1 MSKWLFPT
9 SLQIQLMISMNS
21 ISRIRW
27 ICIWEYHLLTRVAQ
41 TKLGHLNQL
50 LIQRLKWEGQWLSN
64 RSNWRLTIDQIQISR
79 SMLQLPRNQIITT
92 SRNIQWQLW
101 KMLWNFQNSR
111 NFVRMLQLSKQQR
124 NFGSSSL
131 ALKENQSW
139 QRNSYQLSSEAIV
152 KVSPVSNNMD
162 SRECS
167 FNTKTMSSL
176 KQRTNSADLSSSSL
190 MKNLLETMLRKG
202 KSKGNSNLD
211 FIW

>member
-1 MSKWLFPT
+1 
-9 SLQIQLMISMNS
+9 MISMNS

-41 TKLGHLNQL
+41 TKLDHLNQL

-64 RSNWRLTIDQIQISR
+64 RSNWRLTIDQIQISK

-131 ALKENQSW
+131 VLKENQSW
-139 QRNSYQLSSEAIV
+139 QRNSYRLSSEAIV